1 MVLKGQ
7 IFMLD
12 VTIAFFVILLMFF
25 FFLNVTA
32 LSNRTMTESYQN
44 FVKEKRLLDA
54 SEKLVSIELADY
66 SENTLKHHVLS
77 LDKIADFSRL
87 SLEEI
92 KQNLLLEDYDVY
104 LSLKSG
110 DKRLLSFGNA
120 GDGIMARRIALC
132 GNEVCVLE
140 ISAK

>member
-7 IFMLD
+7 VFMLD

-25 FFLNVTA
+25 FFLNVSS

-120 GDGIMARRIALC
+120 IGGTLVRRIALC
-132 GNEVCVLE
+132 GDEVCVLE

>member
-25 FFLNVTA
+25 FFLSVSS

-87 SLEEI
+87 PLKEI

-110 DKRLLSFGNA
+110 DRGLLGFGNA
-120 GDGIMARRIALC
+120 GDGIMVRRIALC
-132 GNEVCVLE
+132 GDEVCVLE

>member
-25 FFLNVTA
+25 FFLSISS

-54 SEKLVSIELADY
+54 SEKLIAVDLADY

-87 SLEEI
+87 SLKEI

-104 LSLKSG
+104 LNLKSG
-110 DKRLLSFGNA
+110 DRGLLGFGNA
-120 GDGIMARRIALC
+120 GDGIMVRRIALC
-132 GNEVCVLE
+132 GDEVCVLE

>member
-1 MVLKGQ
+1 
-7 IFMLD
+7 
-12 VTIAFFVILLMFF
+12 
-25 FFLNVTA
+25 
-32 LSNRTMTESYQN
+32 
-44 FVKEKRLLDA
+44 
-54 SEKLVSIELADY
+54 
-66 SENTLKHHVLS
+66 
-77 LDKIADFSRL
+77 L

>member
-7 IFMLD
+7 VFMLD
-12 VTIAFFVILLMFF
+12 ITFAFFVILLMFF
-25 FFLNVTA
+25 FFLSVTA
-32 LSNRTMTESYQN
+32 LSNRTMVEDYQN

-54 SEKLVSIELADY
+54 SEKLIAIELADY

-77 LDKIADFSRL
+77 LDKIADFGRL
-87 SLEEI
+87 SLEEM

-104 LSLKSG
+104 LSLRSG

-120 GDGIMARRIALC
+120 VGGALVRRIALC
-132 GNEVCVLE
+132 GEEVCVLE
-140 ISAK
+140 ISAR